1 MKTDPCYECEKRYVG
16 CHADCDDYKEWK
28 ARQQTATE
36 AKHKDRRRQGMLNSY
51 TMQEVAKNTRK
62 KRKER

>member
-1 MKTDPCYECEKRYVG
+1 MTAPCLNCNNRYAG
-16 CHADCDDYKEWK
+16 CHAGCETYKAWK

-36 AKHKDRRRQGMLNSY
+36 AKYKDRRRQGMLNSY